1 MVPQQAA
8 INLKESIKLG
18 VLGIHAIIYFVA
30 DAFLKNL
37 LLMVMSFGA
46 IAFASVP
53 AHSQQI
59 ISDEKIGKTMAEVK
73 CGERDVNAAVRYL
86 NNMGVPVSKISN
98 MGSYPDVMRGFNRH
112 LRWKNC

>member
-1 MVPQQAA
+1 MADGLVITQK
-8 INLKESIKLG
+8 NER
-18 VLGIHAIIYFVA
+18 VLAVT
-30 DAFLKNL
+30 L
-37 LLMVMSFGA
+37 GA
-46 IAFASVP
+46 IACASAP

-59 ISDEKIGKTMAEVK
+59 VSDEKVGKTMAEVK

-98 MGSYPDVMRGFNRH
+98 MGSYPDVMRGYNGH